1 MSSDGRAENIVSD
14 PELGARFEL
23 EGAVGHRDD
32 DALDAALGVD
42 EEIRERA
49 YLLAVEADL
58 LPLEIGEHAA
68 PDGVEAE
75 PAVEQDECGPDR
87 DPLVAD
93 LARREGQKAVRT
105 VTAPDVEPDQ
115 PRERTVEEP
124 VDGNSERTAPTTTGR
139 RTSAPV
145 R

>member
-1 MSSDGRAENIVSD
+1 MFPTRSSGPGSSST
-14 PELGARFEL
+14 
-23 EGAVGHRDD
+23 GAVGHRDD

-58 LPLEIGEHAA
+58 LPLEIGERAA

-93 LARREGQKAVRT
+93 LARREGQESGAHRH
-105 VTAPDVEPDQ
+105 
-115 PRERTVEEP
+115 R
-124 VDGNSERTAPTTTGR
+124 S
-139 RTSAPV
+139 
-145 R
+145 